1 MFDWPVA
8 TVILG
13 VLGTLTAAILKMPQ
27 RRVVEN
33 MRGEPCAS
41 KQDVKELKDVLL
53 QRASKDDLRTVVQNQ
68 HEHQKYT
75 ETRNHD
81 ILNALDR
88 VQGTIILEVKEGN
101 NEKLGILHTLNSNV
115 VRLLERTRNKRVQDD
130 DN

>member
-1 MFDWPVA
+1 MDWPVA

-33 MRGEPCAS
+33 MKGEPCAS
-41 KQDVKELKDVLL
+41 KQDVKDLKDVILM
-53 QRASKDDLRTVVQNQ
+53 RASKDDLRTVVQNQ

-101 NEKLGILHTLNSNV
+101 TSQLSILSPINSNV
-115 VRLLERTRNKRVQDD
+115 VRLLERTRNRNVKDD
-130 DN
+130 DI